1 MSVTRQTKGTEMDT
15 KIALLKAVDTLS
27 LLRTNLMG
35 MAKICESM
43 EITTGEKVWPT
54 LYNTTMCLANMAEE
68 PKADLMAAVAQ
79 LQQAEEEDR
88 RKFEKAWLAPDI
100 D

>member
-1 MSVTRQTKGTEMDT
+1 MDT

-79 LQQAEEEDR
+79 LQQAEEEER
-88 RKFEKAWLAPDI
+88 HKFEEAWSKPEI

>member
-1 MSVTRQTKGTEMDT
+1 MDT
-15 KIALLKAVDTLS
+15 KIALLEAVDALS

-68 PKADLMAAVAQ
+68 PKADLIAAVAQ
-79 LQQAEEEDR
+79 LQQAEEEER
-88 RKFEKAWLAPDI
+88 RKFDEAWSKPDI
-100 D
+100 N

>member
-1 MSVTRQTKGTEMDT
+1 MDT
-15 KIALLKAVDTLS
+15 KIALLKAVDALS

-79 LQQAEEEDR
+79 LQQAEEEEQL
-88 RKFEKAWLAPDI
+88 KFEEAWSKPEI